1 MGEIDDVET
10 QLRQEFGH
18 LAGTITVPAAPGVA
32 GVSVRPHRRWV
43 LPATV
48 AAAVLLLLVGVTV
61 AIGHR
66 HGPTQPTDGVPKS
79 IPTVPFVLRQILY
92 VDGSPMP
99 GRWYEVV
106 SAGDSWV
113 AGKRGSGWWWSAATA
128 CPATPRRPCRRSPA
142 SWG

>member
-66 HGPTQPTDGVPKS
+66 HGPTQPTDGVPRPVVKR
-79 IPTVPFVLRQILY
+79 IMWAPATVMAVHETPSF
-92 VDGSPMP
+92 P
-99 GRWYEVV
+99 GALT
-106 SAGDSWV
+106 SATPPRPGV
-113 AGKRGSGWWWSAATA
+113 AGW
-128 CPATPRRPCRRSPA
+128 P
-142 SWG
+142 